1 MTTKRD
7 TKRDLIPAKEVFR
20 KRGEMTF
27 AKAIRAWREGEDW
40 SQVEMAKRLGISRA
54 NLCDFEKGRKLPAP
68 GRACQIARKIRM
80 VEAYVVEL
88 VLQDILRREKVPFTV
103 SVRGL

>member
-1 MTTKRD
+1 MT
-7 TKRDLIPAKEVFR
+7 TKRDLIPAGEVFR
-20 KRGEMTF
+20 KKGEMTF
-27 AKAIRAWREGEDW
+27 ARAIRAWREGEGW

-68 GRACQIARKIRM
+68 GRACQIARKIGM

-88 VLQDILRREKVPFTV
+88 VLQDILRREKVGFKV
-103 SVRGL
+103 SVRG